1 MKTESQ
7 CFMKA
12 KFTFYTR
19 NGLVIEQ
26 IIIYQGDSDEEIIEE
41 HEDFVQELRDA
52 MEERR
57 RPVVYINDLTI
68 ELNEV
73 FAFKAEWEE

>member
-12 KFTFYTR
+12 KFIFYTR
-19 NGLVIEQ
+19 SGLVIEQ

-57 RPVVYINDLTI
+57 RPIVYVNDLTI